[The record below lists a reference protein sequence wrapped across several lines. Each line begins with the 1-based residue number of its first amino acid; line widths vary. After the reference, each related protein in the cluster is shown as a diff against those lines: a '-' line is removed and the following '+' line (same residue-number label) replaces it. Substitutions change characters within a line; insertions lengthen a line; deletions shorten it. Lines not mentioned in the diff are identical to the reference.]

1 MYEACTDTQTHTGRH
16 VHVHMCCCPS
26 VVMTNHVYSICS
38 ACMQIFELAA
48 GSECKSSAVN
58 VPVKAYSVVVMHRL
72 CTVYGRCIMQPILD
86 TPCNSLVFSASYSTN
101 HLGTAIVLF

>member
-1 MYEACTDTQTHTGRH
+1 
-16 VHVHMCCCPS
+16 
-26 VVMTNHVYSICS
+26 MTNHVYSICS

-86 TPCNSLVFSASYSTN
+86 TPCNSLVFSASYLTN
-101 HLGTAIVLF
+101 HLGIAIVLFLYILFMGAPKIKFIHLSNHKEM